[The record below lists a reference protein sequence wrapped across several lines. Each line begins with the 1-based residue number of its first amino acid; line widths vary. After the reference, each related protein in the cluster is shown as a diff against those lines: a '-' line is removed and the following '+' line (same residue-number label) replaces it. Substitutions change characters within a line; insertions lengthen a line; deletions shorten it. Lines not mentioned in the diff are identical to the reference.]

1 MLAPSVLFNTK
12 ETVVCDTPAARAM
25 SLLVMRRVIRGKYSL
40 EFWVWNGGELTHT
53 EVMEVTEV
61 FKDFKR

>member
-40 EFWVWNGGELTHT
+40 EFGVRNGGLTHT
-53 EVMEVTEV
+53 EVTEVTED
-61 FKDFKR
+61 DFKR